1 MPALEWKTE
10 KVKVTFYK
18 QGMETSE
25 NRHIPFSAGEP
36 PEHEI
41 TLSSLLSLPI
51 YPLPSTCPAPL
62 LAFSSSLHSCRANR
76 GKQATVSALGQK
88 GFF

>member
-36 PEHEI
+36 PEHE
-41 TLSSLLSLPI
+41 SL
-51 YPLPSTCPAPL
+51 
-62 LAFSSSLHSCRANR
+62 
-76 GKQATVSALGQK
+76 
-88 GFF
+88 

>member
-25 NRHIPFSAGEP
+25 NRHFLFSAGEP
-36 PEHEI
+36 PDHE
-41 TLSSLLSLPI
+41 SL
-51 YPLPSTCPAPL
+51 
-62 LAFSSSLHSCRANR
+62 
-76 GKQATVSALGQK
+76 
-88 GFF
+88 